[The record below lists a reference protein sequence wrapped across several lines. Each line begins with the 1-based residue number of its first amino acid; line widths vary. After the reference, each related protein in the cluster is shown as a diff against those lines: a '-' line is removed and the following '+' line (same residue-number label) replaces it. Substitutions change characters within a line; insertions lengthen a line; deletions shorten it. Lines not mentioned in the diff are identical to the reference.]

1 MLRVL
6 YRLVYW
12 TMLSTNYRLELTDI
26 CCRMMTTDGVGVT
39 LEERIWLK
47 KLCDANPSAR
57 SLAESLL
64 CPNVVG
70 EDITYYE

>member
-26 CCRMMTTDGVGVT
+26 CCRMITTDGEVT
-39 LEERIWLK
+39 LDERIWMK
-47 KLCDANPSAR
+47 KLCEHNPQAR
-57 SLAESLL
+57 KIRDDLL
-64 CPNVVG
+64 SS
-70 EDITYYE
+70 D

>member
-26 CCRMMTTDGVGVT
+26 CCRMITTDGEVT
-39 LEERIWLK
+39 LDERIWMK

-57 SLAESLL
+57 ALAESLL
-64 CPNVVG
+64 CPDKI
-70 EDITYYE
+70 EDVR